1 MYRAYSMEYGT
12 AVGLGW
18 SALFLSYVGG
28 VTSGNGLLI
37 LLCFL
42 LCGVCFALPF
52 VLALRINKKLF
63 AIGEKLSYLQGLFFS
78 FSMFMY
84 GCLINGLIV
93 FAYFKFWD
101 DGSLYEQLNKLVT
114 QPDMVETY
122 RQLGMGDQYAQMLEL
137 LKQVDSLSAFD
148 KTLAIFNNNFFWG
161 LILSFIVAV
170 VASYNLKNIRKE
182 R

>member
-1 MYRAYSMEYGT
+1 
-12 AVGLGW
+12 
-18 SALFLSYVGG
+18 
-28 VTSGNGLLI
+28 
-37 LLCFL
+37 
-42 LCGVCFALPF
+42 
-52 VLALRINKKLF
+52 
-63 AIGEKLSYLQGLFFS
+63 
-78 FSMFMY
+78 MY

-101 DGSLYEQLNKLVT
+101 DGSLYEQINQLIT

-122 RQLGMGDQYAQMLEL
+122 RQLGMSDQYSQMLEL